1 MISVRDRWFSL
12 ILGAAVALLLFRP
25 QYALPMLGLLFL
37 GRHWRSVGTACIGAT
52 IVYAINAA
60 MAGPGW
66 ISIWIN
72 GVRPLLK
79 ADVEP
84 NAVNEIAPVGFLHAV
99 LGADS
104 TIAMIVS
111 GAIFVGIG
119 LALFAVLIML
129 DRQLID
135 VRTTMAIWVVGLIQL
150 FKEPL
155 GVSPLAPVVLALF
168 ALFALILSRLWLA
181 QSMADERVLPIQ
193 DS

>member
-1 MISVRDRWFSL
+1 
-12 ILGAAVALLLFRP
+12 
-25 QYALPMLGLLFL
+25 
-37 GRHWRSVGTACIGAT
+37 
-52 IVYAINAA
+52 
-60 MAGPGW
+60 
-66 ISIWIN
+66 
-72 GVRPLLK
+72 
-79 ADVEP
+79 
-84 NAVNEIAPVGFLHAV
+84 
-99 LGADS
+99 
-104 TIAMIVS
+104 
-111 GAIFVGIG
+111 
-119 LALFAVLIML
+119 ML